1 MRLIILILLFCLS
14 LNGFGQN
21 KVKND
26 SITFLYNQSSDERF
40 SPEKRLAFAL
50 KASKLAEETKNDS
63 LILKVNRYL
72 SFMYAFTGNSNLHY
86 KTNLQN
92 LKLAKE
98 INDSLSLVVA
108 NHNLAL
114 YHHNEAQNDSAYF
127 YYSKSLKLYGQ
138 LKNIRKKAEILLNIA
153 DLQETEKD
161 YIGSEER
168 AVEAI
173 KLFNE
178 LPKSEFILD
187 QLWILN
193 NLIGIISLKLK
204 NYDKALE
211 YHDKALN
218 ISLEMKEGYYNNLY
232 SLNNQAIVYRKKG
245 DLDKSIEL
253 YQKVID
259 EDGLDIDDTSF
270 YALTLGNLAY
280 AKSLKENRDI
290 KEVGSLFEKAYHIS
304 DTLQDPLTKLGVA
317 IDYSRFHLDIGEL
330 ESAKSYANISYR
342 IAKELSSNDLV
353 LESLLLLSDLSEGK
367 EVKEYLSE
375 HIRLSDSLLNVERNV
390 RNKFARIELETE
402 QLEIANEKMS
412 EQLMWLLAISGGL
425 LVTFFLLYII
435 ITQRARNKELRFEQD
450 QQKAN
455 EEIYNLMLS
464 QQDKVDEARAGEKKR
479 ISEELHD
486 GILGRLFGTRLSLDS
501 LNFSEGQEAIKNR
514 ATYIKELM
522 TIENDIRKVS
532 HDLNT
537 DFVSGS
543 GFMDIVS
550 ELIEKQTV
558 AYQLDSSFDYT
569 DDINWES
576 VPNKTKINIYRIIQE
591 SLQNIYKH
599 ANANSVKIS
608 IQLKN
613 NVICLSIIDDGDGFD
628 VNKSKKGI
636 GLKNINSRVNEVEG
650 KAEFNSILK
659 EGTEVSITIP
669 YKN

>member
-1 MRLIILILLFCLS
+1 MIAIFFNTSFAQTQKSLDSINKYIALSKNSSLDLKQRLNYSLKSLEFAKILNVDSVRLRVQRNLS
-14 LNGFGQN
+14 LMYFFNEKYDEYIPIN
-21 KVKND
+21 KENLDLGLKLKD
-26 SITFLYNQSSDERF
+26 TSAITV
-40 SPEKRLAFAL
+40 AA
-50 KASKLAEETKNDS
+50 
-63 LILKVNRYL
+63 
-72 SFMYAFTGNSNLHY
+72 
-86 KTNLQN
+86 TNLGSYYRYTQ
-92 LKLAKE
+92 
-98 INDSLSLVVA
+98 
-108 NHNLAL
+108 
-114 YHHNEAQNDSAYF
+114 QNDSSYF
-127 YYSKSLKLYGQ
+127 FYS
-138 LKNIRKKAEILLNIA
+138 
-153 DLQETEKD
+153 
-161 YIGSEER
+161 
-168 AVEAI
+168 
-173 KLFNE
+173 
-178 LPKSEFILD
+178 
-187 QLWILN
+187 
-193 NLIGIISLKLK
+193 
-204 NYDKALE
+204 KALE
-211 YHDKALN
+211 YYGSKEISENKAEALLYVADIQQLERAYVGAEEDAIKAITILN
-218 ISLEMKEGYYNNLY
+218 RLEVNEDRLQLYWNLYNLLAIISERLTNYEESLENYDKSISYAKQMDDGFIYEVFSINNKANVYRKSEKYDQALELYQGLLPLRPKYEEEEPTFYPTIVINIGKTKVESGKYDFYDVENSFKEGYRISENLEDDFT
-232 SLNNQAIVYRKKG
+232 LMAAA
-245 DLDKSIEL
+245 IEL
-253 YQKVID
+253 SKLYLKHGFKDLTIKFGNEALEIANKV
-259 EDGLDIDDTSF
+259 
-270 YALTLGNLAY
+270 
-280 AKSLKENRDI
+280 
-290 KEVGSLFEKAYHIS
+290 
-304 DTLQDPLTKLGVA
+304 
-317 IDYSRFHLDIGEL
+317 
-330 ESAKSYANISYR
+330 
-342 IAKELSSNDLV
+342 SSN
-353 LESLLLLSDLSEGK
+353 EYKMEALLILSEVYEGEKGK
-367 EVKEYLSE
+367 SVLRE
-375 HIRLSDSLLNVERNV
+375 HIRLNDSLLNEERKV
-390 RNKFARIELETE
+390 RDKFARIKYDTDTV
-402 QLEIANEKMS
+402 EKENARMS